1 MPETVPDVKTPPP
14 KYSCFPY
21 SPSPCPQIRESRTCL
36 FNILSIC
43 KPPTSRL
50 PPARLSMPER
60 RHCILWIRPRM
71 AKYFQAEMKTVYLL
85 GRDRLS
91 RTINSQTAAYKQSSI
106 VLQNTV
112 YVNENKIMRR
122 NTKKNVP
129 IYCLCRCKSIH
140 LQR

>member
-1 MPETVPDVKTPPP
+1 
-14 KYSCFPY
+14 
-21 SPSPCPQIRESRTCL
+21 
-36 FNILSIC
+36 
-43 KPPTSRL
+43 
-50 PPARLSMPER
+50 MPER
-60 RHCILWIRPRM
+60 RHCILWTRPCM

-122 NTKKNVP
+122 NTKKMSRFIVYIVVNP
-129 IYCLCRCKSIH
+129 YICSGDT
-140 LQR
+140 

>member
-1 MPETVPDVKTPPP
+1 
-14 KYSCFPY
+14 
-21 SPSPCPQIRESRTCL
+21 
-36 FNILSIC
+36 
-43 KPPTSRL
+43 
-50 PPARLSMPER
+50 MPER

-91 RTINSQTAAYKQSSI
+91 RTINSQTVAYKQSSI

-122 NTKKNVP
+122 NTKKMSRFIVYVVVNPSFAAVTLKFLPVSVYLFLRERLKNTPEKQPHQP
-129 IYCLCRCKSIH
+129 IKEY
-140 LQR
+140 QRVSYKTLRSCFDFIR